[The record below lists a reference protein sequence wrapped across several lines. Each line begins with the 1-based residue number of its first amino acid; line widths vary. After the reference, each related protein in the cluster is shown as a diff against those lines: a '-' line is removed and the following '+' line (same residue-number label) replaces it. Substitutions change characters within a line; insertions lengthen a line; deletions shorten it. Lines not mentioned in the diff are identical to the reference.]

1 MGKIHENPVKFFR
14 WMREGPEIL
23 HGFLPLLGQML
34 QPWNPQLRPSATEVV
49 RRCASV
55 FVTKTVVILVVTG
68 LGIILPSYI
77 GKLYEIIVWSL
88 F

>member
-1 MGKIHENPVKFFR
+1 M
-14 WMREGPEIL
+14 WEGPEIL

-55 FVTKTVVILVVTG
+55 FVTKTVVILLLHYGDYTSQ
-68 LGIILPSYI
+68 LYREIIYI
-77 GKLYEIIVWSL
+77 YEIIVWPL